1 MLLYLV
7 TVIIVFVKP
16 APNIIDNFPVESTNK
31 IFQYDDDQ
39 KYGNFNGPN
48 AIRTR
53 DPRHVKAV
61 S

>member
-16 APNIIDNFPVESTNK
+16 APNIIDNFPVESTK
-31 IFQYDDDQ
+31 IFQYDDQ
-39 KYGNFNGPN
+39 KCGNFNGPN